1 MPVNLK
7 PPDPK
12 SLLPVKGI
20 SLGVTEAGIRKAG
33 RKDLLVMRLESGAR
47 VAGVFTQNRFCAAP
61 VTVARQHLSML
72 DPDASIRALIVNTG
86 CANAGTGR
94 EGIAAARQTC
104 NELARLLECSAAQ
117 VLPFSTGVIME
128 PLPVERVV
136 AGLPACL
143 AGLRQ
148 DNWLAAAQT
157 IMTTDT
163 LPKAVSRR
171 VRAGGAEVTVTGI
184 AKGAGMIHPNMA
196 TLLGFV
202 ATDACLSLPLAR
214 SMVAHAADRSFNC
227 ITVDGD
233 TSTNDA
239 FILIATGKSGMTEIG
254 DAKSTAYTALMEGV
268 IAVAAELAQAII
280 RDGEGATKFITVRVE
295 GGRKEEECR
304 KVAYAIARSPLV
316 KTAFFASDP
325 NLGRILAAVGYAGV
339 LDLAVD
345 KVDLY
350 LDDVLVAKNGGRS
363 PGYREA
369 DGSRVMKQPEI
380 TVRVVLNRGAAAA
393 TVWTCDLSHD
403 YVTINAEYRT

>member
-12 SLLPVKGI
+12 SLLPVAGV

-33 RKDLLVMRLESGAR
+33 RKDLLVMKLERGAR

-72 DPDASIRALIVNTG
+72 DPDASIRALVVNTG
-86 CANAGTGR
+86 CANAGTGK
-94 EGIAAARQTC
+94 EGVTAARQTC

-128 PLPVERVV
+128 PLPVERI
-136 AGLPACL
+136 ASGLPACL
-143 AGLRQ
+143 AGLRG
-148 DNWLAAAQT
+148 DNWLAAAQA

-171 VRAGGAEVTVTGI
+171 VRVGGAEVTVTGI

-202 ATDACLSLPLAR
+202 ATDARLSLPLAR
-214 SMVAHAADRSFNC
+214 SMAAHAANHSFNC

-239 FILIATGKSGMTEIG
+239 FMLIATGQADLTEVV
-254 DAKSTAYTALMEGV
+254 DAKSPAYTALLEGV
-268 IAVAAELAQAII
+268 TAVAAELAQAII

-304 KVAYAIARSPLV
+304 KVAYAIAHSPLV

-339 LDLAVD
+339 ADLAVD
-345 KVDLY
+345 KVELY

-363 PGYREA
+363 PGYQEA
-369 DGSRVMKQPEI
+369 DGFRVMKQPEI